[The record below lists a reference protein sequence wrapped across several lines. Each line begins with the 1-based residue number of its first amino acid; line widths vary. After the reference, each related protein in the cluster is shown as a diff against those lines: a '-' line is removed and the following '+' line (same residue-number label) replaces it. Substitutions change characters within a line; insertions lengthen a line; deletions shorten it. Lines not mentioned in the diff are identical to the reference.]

1 MVFSISMKRLSGSWA
16 WWVELG
22 GEGGAL
28 VWCGSFNKRTPRY
41 GGIPA
46 KKAVCQFW
54 RALLCKVV
62 VMVVSELL

>member
-1 MVFSISMKRLSGSWA
+1 MVFSISVKRLSGSWA

-46 KKAVCQFW
+46 KKAVSVLACFTVQGGGHGG
-54 RALLCKVV
+54 
-62 VMVVSELL
+62 E